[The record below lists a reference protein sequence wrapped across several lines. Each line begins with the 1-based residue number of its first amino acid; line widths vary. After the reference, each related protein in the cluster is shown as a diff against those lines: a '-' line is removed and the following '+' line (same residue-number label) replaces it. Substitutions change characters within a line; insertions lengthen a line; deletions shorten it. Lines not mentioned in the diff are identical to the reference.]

1 VSPYNGDAVC
11 EESLLDKK
19 NGASSGESQV
29 EIVEIEA
36 LHIEVL
42 DEPPLD
48 GDGRVKGTVAMS
60 RALVNAQQG
69 LTLNE
74 KRVMMAALRC
84 IDSKKSPY
92 LHGRSN
98 GYVSVRVRA
107 DEFAALAA
115 LAPRSG
121 EKQAT
126 AAYEGLKEGC
136 ASLQKRTLT
145 YMDGPKKVTLNW
157 VWKAVY
163 HEREGWA
170 EISFS
175 PDLTPHIFM
184 LQRRFV
190 SYQLEFARGL
200 QSLYSWRLLELLMRE
215 RDRGRLLIT
224 LDDFRSVLEIPE
236 TYRFADIKRRV
247 IETAVNELNSKADLV
262 VSWKPI
268 KLGRAVNSLDFQFVQ
283 NPQSRLALDDAA

>member
-1 VSPYNGDAVC
+1 MGRTKKLGKDESAVAIFELEPLRI
-11 EESLLDKK
+11 EET
-19 NGASSGESQV
+19 
-29 EIVEIEA
+29 
-36 LHIEVL
+36 

-48 GDGRVKGTVAMS
+48 SEGRVKGTVAMS
-60 RALVNAQQG
+60 RALVNSQQG
-69 LTLNE
+69 LSLNE

-92 LHGRSN
+92 LHGKGN
-98 GYVSVRVRA
+98 GYVAVRVRA

-115 LAPRSG
+115 LAPRGG

-163 HEREGWA
+163 HEGEGWA

-215 RDRGRLLIT
+215 KDRGRLLIT
-224 LDDFRSVLEIPE
+224 LADFRAVLEIPE

-247 IETAVNELNSKADLV
+247 IETAVNELNTKADLII
-262 VSWKPI
+262 SWKPV

-283 NPQSRLALDDAA
+283 NPQSRLELDDAA

>member
-1 VSPYNGDAVC
+1 MGKRQSKDNV
-11 EESLLDKK
+11 
-19 NGASSGESQV
+19 V
-29 EIVEIEA
+29 EIVDLDPILIA
-36 LHIEVL
+36 DT
-42 DEPPLD
+42 DEPALD
-48 GDGRVKGTVAMS
+48 AEGRVRGTVAMS
-60 RALVNAQQG
+60 RALVNSQQG

-74 KRVMMAALRC
+74 KRVMMAALRSV
-84 IDSKKSPY
+84 DSQKSPY

-98 GYVSVRVRA
+98 GYVCVRVRA

-126 AAYEGLKEGC
+126 AAYEGLRDGC
-136 ASLQKRTLT
+136 NSLQKRTLT
-145 YMDGPKKVTLNW
+145 YMDGPRKVTLNW

-200 QSLYSWRLLELLMRE
+200 QSIYSWRLLELLMRE

-224 LDDFRSVLEIPE
+224 LDDFRKTLEIPD

-247 IETAVNELNSKADLV
+247 IDMALNELNKKADLV
-262 VSWKPI
+262 INFKAVKM
-268 KLGRAVNSLDFQFVQ
+268 GRAVSSLDFTFVQ
-283 NPQSRLALDDAA
+283 NPQGRLELESAA

>member
-1 VSPYNGDAVC
+1 MPR
-11 EESLLDKK
+11 KK
-19 NGASSGESQV
+19 KQPDEQPQV
-29 EIVEIEA
+29 EIVEVEPVTIESSG
-36 LHIEVL
+36 
-42 DEPPLD
+42 EPATD
-48 GDGRVKGTVAMS
+48 GDGRIRGTVAMS

-69 LTLNE
+69 LSLNE

-84 IDSKKSPY
+84 VDSKKSPF

-107 DEFAALAA
+107 DEFAALAS
-115 LAPRSG
+115 LAPRTG

-126 AAYEGLKEGC
+126 AAYEGLKDGC

-145 YMDGPKKVTLNW
+145 YMDGPRKVSLNW

-163 HEREGWA
+163 HEGEGWA

-190 SYQLEFARGL
+190 SYQIEFARGL

-224 LDDFRSVLEIPE
+224 LEDFRNVLEIPD

-247 IETAVNELNSKADLV
+247 IEMAVNELNSKADLV
-262 VSWKPI
+262 ISWKPV
-268 KLGRAVNSLDFQFVQ
+268 KLGRAVNSLDFQFIQ
-283 NPQSRLALDDAA
+283 HPQSRLDLGDAA

>member
-1 VSPYNGDAVC
+1 MGKRQSKDNA
-11 EESLLDKK
+11 
-19 NGASSGESQV
+19 V
-29 EIVEIEA
+29 EIVDLDPILIA
-36 LHIEVL
+36 DT
-42 DEPPLD
+42 DEPALD
-48 GDGRVKGTVAMS
+48 AEGRVRGTVAMS
-60 RALVNAQQG
+60 RALVNSQQG

-74 KRVMMAALRC
+74 KRVMMAALRSV
-84 IDSKKSPY
+84 DSQKSPY

-98 GYVSVRVRA
+98 GYVCVRVRA

-126 AAYEGLKEGC
+126 AAYEGLRDGC
-136 ASLQKRTLT
+136 NSLQKRTLT
-145 YMDGPKKVTLNW
+145 YMDGPRKVTLNW

-200 QSLYSWRLLELLMRE
+200 QSIYSWRLLELLMRE

-224 LDDFRSVLEIPE
+224 LDDFRKTLEIPD

-247 IETAVNELNSKADLV
+247 IDMALNELNKKADLV
-262 VSWKPI
+262 INFKAVKV
-268 KLGRAVNSLDFQFVQ
+268 GRAVSSLDFTFVQ
-283 NPQSRLALDDAA
+283 NPQGRLELESAA

>member
-1 VSPYNGDAVC
+1 MGKRQFKDNA
-11 EESLLDKK
+11 
-19 NGASSGESQV
+19 V
-29 EIVEIEA
+29 EIVDLDPILIA
-36 LHIEVL
+36 DT
-42 DEPPLD
+42 DEPALD
-48 GDGRVKGTVAMS
+48 AEGRVRGTVAMS
-60 RALVNAQQG
+60 RALVNSQQG

-74 KRVMMAALRC
+74 KRVMMAALRSV
-84 IDSKKSPY
+84 DSQKSPY
-92 LHGRSN
+92 LHGRLN
-98 GYVSVRVRA
+98 GYVCVRVRA

-126 AAYEGLKEGC
+126 AAYEGLRDGC
-136 ASLQKRTLT
+136 NSLQKRTLT
-145 YMDGPKKVTLNW
+145 YMDGPRKVTLNW

-200 QSLYSWRLLELLMRE
+200 QSIYSWRLLELLMRE

-224 LDDFRSVLEIPE
+224 LDDFRKTLEIPD

-247 IETAVNELNSKADLV
+247 IDMALNELNKKADLV
-262 VSWKPI
+262 INFKAVKV
-268 KLGRAVNSLDFQFVQ
+268 GRAVSSLDFTFVQ
-283 NPQSRLALDDAA
+283 NPQGRLELESAA

>member
-1 VSPYNGDAVC
+1 MGKRLSKDNA
-11 EESLLDKK
+11 
-19 NGASSGESQV
+19 V
-29 EIVEIEA
+29 EIVDLDPILIA
-36 LHIEVL
+36 DT
-42 DEPPLD
+42 DEPALD
-48 GDGRVKGTVAMS
+48 AEGRVRGTVAMS
-60 RALVNAQQG
+60 RALVNSQQG

-74 KRVMMAALRC
+74 KRVMMAALRSV
-84 IDSKKSPY
+84 DSQKSPY

-98 GYVSVRVRA
+98 GYVCVRVRA

-126 AAYEGLKEGC
+126 AAYEGLRDGC
-136 ASLQKRTLT
+136 NSLQKRTLT
-145 YMDGPKKVTLNW
+145 YMDGPRKVTLNW

-200 QSLYSWRLLELLMRE
+200 QSIYSWRLLELLMRE

-224 LDDFRSVLEIPE
+224 LDDFRKTLEIPD

-247 IETAVNELNSKADLV
+247 IDMALNELNKKADLV
-262 VSWKPI
+262 INFKAVKV
-268 KLGRAVNSLDFQFVQ
+268 GRAVSSLDFTFVQ
-283 NPQSRLALDDAA
+283 NPQGRLELESAA

>member
-1 VSPYNGDAVC
+1 MGKRQSKDNV
-11 EESLLDKK
+11 
-19 NGASSGESQV
+19 V
-29 EIVEIEA
+29 EIVDLDPILIA
-36 LHIEVL
+36 DT
-42 DEPPLD
+42 DEPALD
-48 GDGRVKGTVAMS
+48 AEGRVRGTVAMS
-60 RALVNAQQG
+60 RALVNSQQG

-74 KRVMMAALRC
+74 KRVMMAALRSV
-84 IDSKKSPY
+84 DSQKSPY

-98 GYVSVRVRA
+98 GYVCVRVRA

-126 AAYEGLKEGC
+126 AAYEGLRDGC
-136 ASLQKRTLT
+136 NSLQKRTLT
-145 YMDGPKKVTLNW
+145 YMDGPRKVTLNW

-200 QSLYSWRLLELLMRE
+200 QSIYSWRLLELLMRE

-224 LDDFRSVLEIPE
+224 LDDFRKTLEIPD

-247 IETAVNELNSKADLV
+247 IDMALNELNKKADLV
-262 VSWKPI
+262 INFKAVKV
-268 KLGRAVNSLDFQFVQ
+268 GRAVSSLDFTFVQ
-283 NPQSRLALDDAA
+283 NPQGRLELESAA

>member
-1 VSPYNGDAVC
+1 MGKRQFKDNA
-11 EESLLDKK
+11 
-19 NGASSGESQV
+19 V
-29 EIVEIEA
+29 EIVDLDPILIA
-36 LHIEVL
+36 DT
-42 DEPPLD
+42 DEPALD
-48 GDGRVKGTVAMS
+48 AEGRVRGTVAMS
-60 RALVNAQQG
+60 RALVNSQQG

-74 KRVMMAALRC
+74 KRVMMAALRSV
-84 IDSKKSPY
+84 DSQKSPY

-98 GYVSVRVRA
+98 GYVCVRVRA

-126 AAYEGLKEGC
+126 AAYEGLRDGC
-136 ASLQKRTLT
+136 NSLQKRTLT
-145 YMDGPKKVTLNW
+145 YMDGPRKVTLNW

-200 QSLYSWRLLELLMRE
+200 QSIYSWRLLELLMRE

-224 LDDFRSVLEIPE
+224 LDDFRKTLEIPD

-247 IETAVNELNSKADLV
+247 IDMALNELNKKADLV
-262 VSWKPI
+262 INFKAVKV
-268 KLGRAVNSLDFQFVQ
+268 GRAVSSLDFTFVQ
-283 NPQSRLALDDAA
+283 NPQGRLELESAA

>member
-1 VSPYNGDAVC
+1 MGKRQSKDTT
-11 EESLLDKK
+11 
-19 NGASSGESQV
+19 V
-29 EIVEIEA
+29 EIVDLDPILIEDT
-36 LHIEVL
+36 
-42 DEPPLD
+42 DEPALD
-48 GDGRVKGTVAMS
+48 AEGRVRGTVAMS
-60 RALVNAQQG
+60 RALVNSQQG

-74 KRVMMAALRC
+74 KRVMMAALRSV
-84 IDSKKSPY
+84 DSQKSPY

-98 GYVSVRVRA
+98 GYVCVRVRA

-126 AAYEGLKEGC
+126 AAYEGLRDGC
-136 ASLQKRTLT
+136 NSLQKRTLT
-145 YMDGPKKVTLNW
+145 YMDGPRKVTLNW

-200 QSLYSWRLLELLMRE
+200 QSIYSWRLLELLMRE

-224 LDDFRSVLEIPE
+224 LDDFRKTLEIPD

-247 IETAVNELNSKADLV
+247 IDMALNELNKKADLV
-262 VSWKPI
+262 INFKAVKV
-268 KLGRAVNSLDFQFVQ
+268 GRAVNSLDFTFVQ
-283 NPQSRLALDDAA
+283 NPQGRLELESAA

>member
-1 VSPYNGDAVC
+1 
-11 EESLLDKK
+11 
-19 NGASSGESQV
+19 
-29 EIVEIEA
+29 
-36 LHIEVL
+36 
-42 DEPPLD
+42 
-48 GDGRVKGTVAMS
+48 MS

-92 LHGRSN
+92 LHGRGN

-145 YMDGPKKVTLNW
+145 YMDGPRKVILNW

-163 HEREGWA
+163 HEGEGWA

-224 LDDFRSVLEIPE
+224 LADFRTVLEIPE

-247 IETAVNELNSKADLV
+247 IETAVNELNAKADLV
-262 VSWKPI
+262 ITWTPV
-268 KLGRAVNSLDFQFVQ
+268 KLGRAVNSLDFKFDQ
-283 NPQSRLALDDAA
+283 NPQSRLDLDEAVEVA

>member
-1 VSPYNGDAVC
+1 MAKKQPADPAVS
-11 EESLLDKK
+11 
-19 NGASSGESQV
+19 
-29 EIVEIEA
+29 IVDLEPIMMAE
-36 LHIEVL
+36 L
-42 DEPPLD
+42 DEPALD
-48 GDGRVKGTVAMS
+48 GDGKVKGTVAMS
-60 RALVNAQQG
+60 RALVNSQQG

-74 KRVMMAALRC
+74 KRVMMAALRSV
-84 IDSKKSPY
+84 DSKKSPY
-92 LHGRSN
+92 LHGQRN
-98 GYVSVRVRA
+98 GYVCVRVRV

-126 AAYEGLKEGC
+126 AAYEGLRDGC
-136 ASLQKRTLT
+136 NSLQKRTLT
-145 YMDGPKKVTLNW
+145 YMDGPRKVTLNW

-163 HEREGWA
+163 HEGEGWA

-200 QSLYSWRLLELLMRE
+200 QSIYSWRLLELLMRE

-224 LDDFRSVLEIPE
+224 LDDFRKTLEIPD

-247 IETAVNELNSKADLV
+247 IDMALSELNKKADLV
-262 VSWKPI
+262 IECRAVKV
-268 KLGRAVNSLDFQFVQ
+268 GRAVNSLDFTFVQ
-283 NPQSRLALDDAA
+283 NPQRSLELDVAA